1 MKFSSKELNF
11 TEICSKIRR
20 ELKFCRYLVAIKEAR
35 RRKLLNAKKR
45 NHAIILALYFIQS

>member
-45 NHAIILALYFIQS
+45 NHAIILALYCIQS